1 MCVMDVDLAYS
12 LLYIVSARAVICWFD
27 RSAVLTGVG
36 AALSQLS
43 TELDVGVCL
52 FCCELLECNF
62 GEGCKRPSCGC
73 KPFQ

>member
-36 AALSQLS
+36 AA
-43 TELDVGVCL
+43 CL
-52 FCCELLECNF
+52 NSRLN
-62 GEGCKRPSCGC
+62 
-73 KPFQ
+73 